1 MAKCAGCC
9 IQMIYCFA
17 FYSSWLHQV
26 AASISCLLHCCLMG
40 RWDKWYYCWVNFS
53 ARVAF
58 QGDIVQIPKGG
69 NAIWTHAWA
78 DTCPVHRYEN
88 NEFTLWNILGILHL
102 TDPGCTQVMQRQVR
116 AVNESLGSKISGT
129 WSCVCSA
136 QDETPEAMPFSMW
149 DSQASSPSKYQ

>member
-1 MAKCAGCC
+1 
-9 IQMIYCFA
+9 MIYCFA

-40 RWDKWYYCWVNFS
+40 KWDKWYYCWVNFS

-69 NAIWTHAWA
+69 NAVWTHAWA

-88 NEFTLWNILGILHL
+88 NDFMKYPGYFASDWSRLYSSNAKTSAGCKWESGLQNLWDMELCVLSSGWDTRSNAFLHVGFTSFISFQIS
-102 TDPGCTQVMQRQVR
+102 VR
-116 AVNESLGSKISGT
+116 
-129 WSCVCSA
+129 
-136 QDETPEAMPFSMW
+136 
-149 DSQASSPSKYQ
+149 